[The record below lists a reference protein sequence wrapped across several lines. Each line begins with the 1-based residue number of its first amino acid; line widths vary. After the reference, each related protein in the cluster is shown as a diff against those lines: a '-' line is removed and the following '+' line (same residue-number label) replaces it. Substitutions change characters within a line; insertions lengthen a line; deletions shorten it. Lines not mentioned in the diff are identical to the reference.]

1 MNSVYT
7 AMYMKH
13 IKQQAHIYLHFYV
26 ANLIN
31 CTNDG
36 SPNHGWEY
44 VCWKVGPCIATLNK
58 LKDKKKYSTVKNISQ
73 VISMSGGRKK
83 CVFQSQC
90 SICTAL

>member
-1 MNSVYT
+1 M
-7 AMYMKH
+7 
-13 IKQQAHIYLHFYV
+13 KQQAQIYLHFYV

-58 LKDKKKYSTVKNISQ
+58 LKDKKKYSTVKIYLRLFQLVAEGKNVSISITLLSLHCITVQ
-73 VISMSGGRKK
+73 KY
-83 CVFQSQC
+83 
-90 SICTAL
+90 T

>member
-7 AMYMKH
+7 TIYIYNIWEEQLA
-13 IKQQAHIYLHFYV
+13 QIYLHFYV

-44 VCWKVGPCIATLNK
+44 VCWEVGPCIATLNK
-58 LKDKKKYSTVKNISQ
+58 LKDKKKYSTVKIYL
-73 VISMSGGRKK
+73 KL
-83 CVFQSQC
+83 FQWVVEEKMCLS
-90 SICTAL
+90 